1 MSEVVSSS
9 SSSSNAVEANRQNF
23 NIDWRSKKPIF
34 DEQMGYFYMKE
45 EMADVEFVFKRQ
57 NKITVCQLLILSIF
71 FLILHFQKIPAHS
84 FALAVASEVFQK
96 ELTYGSENETTEKS
110 SKDLQV
116 RFQKFIIFVGIYFVK
131 TAWIHLKGRTFV
143 KKIHDFEKKPEH
155 FCSLHF
161 YFLNSSFSRAR
172 SRQQF
177 QMRSEVRPCE
187 GHISQKY
194 LLFTHGTGAQAQAYL
209 QFAPVFLV
217 PVPFEK
223 CSVSACNI
231 AYIHISDLKESSAKT
246 K

>member
-96 ELTYGSENETTEKS
+96 ELTYGSENETTEKP
-110 SKDLQV
+110 SKVLQV
-116 RFQKFIIFVGIYFVK
+116 RFLKQKFIIFVRIYFVK
-131 TAWIHLKGRTFV
+131 RGGVQF
-143 KKIHDFEKKPEH
+143 F
-155 FCSLHF
+155 SF
-161 YFLNSSFSRAR
+161 YINKTR
-172 SRQQF
+172 
-177 QMRSEVRPCE
+177 
-187 GHISQKY
+187 
-194 LLFTHGTGAQAQAYL
+194 
-209 QFAPVFLV
+209 
-217 PVPFEK
+217 
-223 CSVSACNI
+223 
-231 AYIHISDLKESSAKT
+231 KEL
-246 K
+246 